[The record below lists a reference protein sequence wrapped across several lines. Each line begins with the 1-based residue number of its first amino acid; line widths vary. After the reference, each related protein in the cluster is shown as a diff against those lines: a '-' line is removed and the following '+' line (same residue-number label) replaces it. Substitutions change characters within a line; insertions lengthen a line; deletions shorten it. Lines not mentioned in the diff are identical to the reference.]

1 MDETATRSDVASTK
15 VSDMFTTD
23 PFCFDAVRANAKLD
37 NCSTCAECEDLC
49 DALEDILDALHKPD
63 NNTPERLR
71 VINEVQW
78 IALKCSRKSTKLQC
92 QEFKDYI
99 KEIERLNT
107 VQVPTA
113 TAASKTAKRRKN
125 KRATGSPTPGNV
137 GKRNARSVRSHP
149 TPLPLLS
156 KAKRF
161 RWRKIF
167 HPMTARKK
175 QK

>member
-99 KEIERLNT
+99 KENERLNT
-107 VQVPTA
+107 VKVLTA

-137 GKRNARSVRSHP
+137 GKKKCSERSLPPNTPSSCRRRNAFDGGRYFIR
-149 TPLPLLS
+149 
-156 KAKRF
+156 
-161 RWRKIF
+161 
-167 HPMTARKK
+167 
-175 QK
+175 